1 MRSDLDRFFLLT
13 ISYQFDAVNI
23 HIKFIL
29 FNFFVF
35 FLNNNLFN
43 QIIKSKKEH
52 LTDIQRNQDLKHE
65 LFFVHLYLKIQKK

>member
-35 FLNNNLFN
+35 FLNNNLQSEIEKNHFL
-43 QIIKSKKEH
+43 H
-52 LTDIQRNQDLKHE
+52 LKQNRC
-65 LFFVHLYLKIQKK
+65 